1 MTSKLGR
8 TSFFALAGAITS
20 REIKQR
26 GALDGTLFEC
36 GDNNFER
43 ISFVLGTVGG
53 VSDAITAAAR
63 TVTDLL
69 PRVRLYVKTLYPAH
83 IATTI
88 AAIWAEHDSHP
99 VGDHEEDKEE
109 EDDDDERPAEQCYH
123 LPYFM
128 LCDMIRNHTDD
139 WHDDKLYSKSILPA
153 NRSASSPRRSR
164 S

>member
-26 GALDGTLFEC
+26 

-63 TVTDLL
+63 TVTDMLQ
-69 PRVRLYVKTLYPAH
+69 RVRL
-83 IATTI
+83 
-88 AAIWAEHDSHP
+88 
-99 VGDHEEDKEE
+99 
-109 EDDDDERPAEQCYH
+109 
-123 LPYFM
+123 
-128 LCDMIRNHTDD
+128 
-139 WHDDKLYSKSILPA
+139 
-153 NRSASSPRRSR
+153 
-164 S
+164 

>member
-69 PRVRLYVKTLYPAH
+69 LSRASVRQDTVPRAH
-83 IATTI
+83 RH
-88 AAIWAEHDSHP
+88 HDRSHL
-99 VGDHEEDKEE
+99 G
-109 EDDDDERPAEQCYH
+109 
-123 LPYFM
+123 
-128 LCDMIRNHTDD
+128 
-139 WHDDKLYSKSILPA
+139 
-153 NRSASSPRRSR
+153 
-164 S
+164 